1 MCVRVVGAEGSWRS
15 EIRNR
20 RGRTRRD
27 QVRMINVR
35 RLVVGEMAMVS
46 YRRYGLSSLSTPHH
60 HVATA
65 LISTTAR
72 HWRDTILPGH
82 SIFRGNEAIRL
93 LSTKS
98 TTATTVKRKPGRPS
112 KKSNEEMARLEL
124 EHQQNEEMVRILQ
137 EQLAFAE
144 QEKLRMEEEEQRVQE
159 EVRQMLLLEE
169 AGRAVAEEEGISPA
183 PDTAAPPKYDEATEL
198 MIQETGLLPLT
209 EEQAPILEAVKTG
222 KNVFFTGPAGS
233 GKSLIL
239 KHITHFLQGQGKQ
252 LSVTAPTGV
261 AAILVGG
268 ETIHSW
274 ANMHS
279 GDKPIY
285 DYLDRTSTSL
295 RRIDKKMRKEL
306 RGEKTTRPTKLEK
319 KYLSMKHAEV
329 LLIDEISMV
338 SQEMFD
344 RLDVILRCVKKRPK
358 LLFG

>member
-1 MCVRVVGAEGSWRS
+1 
-15 EIRNR
+15 
-20 RGRTRRD
+20 
-27 QVRMINVR
+27 MINVR
-35 RLVVGEMAMVS
+35 RLAVVGEMAMGAS
-46 YRRYGLSSLSTPHH
+46 YQRYRLSSLTALHHH
-60 HVATA
+60 HVRAA
-65 LISTTAR
+65 SVSTTTR
-72 HWRDTILPGH
+72 PWRGTTLPGH
-82 SIFRGNEAIRL
+82 SAFGGNDAVRL

-98 TTATTVKRKPGRPS
+98 TAAQPVKRKPGRPS
-112 KKSNEEMARLEL
+112 KKALEERARLELERQQNEEMARI
-124 EHQQNEEMVRILQ
+124 QQEQ
-137 EQLAFAE
+137 EQLALAE
-144 QEKLRMEEEEQRVQE
+144 QERLKMEEEELRVQE

-169 AGRAVAEEEGISPA
+169 EAARAVAEEEGISPA
-183 PDTAAPPKYDEATEL
+183 PDAIAPPEYDAATEQ

-239 KHITHFLQGQGKQ
+239 KHITHFLQEQGKQ

-285 DYLDRTSTSL
+285 DYLDRSKTVL
-295 RRIDKKMRKEL
+295 RRIDKKMMKEL
-306 RGEKTTRPTKLEK
+306 RGEKTTKPTKLEK
-319 KYLSMKHAEV
+319 KYLAMKHAEV

-338 SQEMFD
+338 SQDMFD
-344 RLDVILRCVKKRPK
+344 RLDVILRCVKKKPG